1 MAHFVK
7 YGGNKQAGHVIGEND
22 VQPNT
27 TNLSKPFLGAAGT
40 DINQIPGGALPSNL
54 AYAQSLAKA
63 VLPDVEREPIDKALL
78 SFLFFSDLAA
88 KSSKP
93 GATVLGAAGE
103 AAMTPASYLL
113 KDRELARKEDLA
125 TKTGRA
131 TLTASLASSLKPKI
145 GKPST
150 LMMGPA
156 MGEDNAQKTDTQGN
170 LLFKYNVYNADG
182 TIEDTFEAPRGSGNV
197 TNVKTTEG
205 PEEKLEFE
213 WGKKKQD
220 KLLNFYEGSGTGENA
235 KLGIMANAV
244 QAKDQ
249 ITKLETIEQL
259 ILSDKIQTG
268 AFQSS
273 INEGKKLL
281 NRFGFDF
288 DESKIGASESLQSL
302 SSGMVLQS
310 VSQMK
315 GALSDKE
322 LGFLQSMQANI
333 GNTKA
338 GNYLILL
345 SAKYGLQKNLDW
357 QSFFNKFKEENEITM
372 DASPL
377 YMGDTSK
384 EDVKLAAKLK
394 LSWENHLLK
403 DRDSMLEFLEKDAQ
417 SFIDNL
423 ESQGYNEDEITE
435 EYQKKYTFLD
445 KDNKRIDALEMVQG
459 IFNRTMN

>member
-1 MAHFVK
+1 
-7 YGGNKQAGHVIGEND
+7 
-22 VQPNT
+22 
-27 TNLSKPFLGAAGT
+27 
-40 DINQIPGGALPSNL
+40 
-54 AYAQSLAKA
+54 
-63 VLPDVEREPIDKALL
+63 
-78 SFLFFSDLAA
+78 
-88 KSSKP
+88 
-93 GATVLGAAGE
+93 
-103 AAMTPASYLL
+103 
-113 KDRELARKEDLA
+113 
-125 TKTGRA
+125 
-131 TLTASLASSLKPKI
+131 
-145 GKPST
+145 
-150 LMMGPA
+150 
-156 MGEDNAQKTDTQGN
+156 
-170 LLFKYNVYNADG
+170 
-182 TIEDTFEAPRGSGNV
+182 
-197 TNVKTTEG
+197 
-205 PEEKLEFE
+205 
-213 WGKKKQD
+213 
-220 KLLNFYEGSGTGENA
+220 
-235 KLGIMANAV
+235 
-244 QAKDQ
+244 
-249 ITKLETIEQL
+249 
-259 ILSDKIQTG
+259 
-268 AFQSS
+268 
-273 INEGKKLL
+273 
-281 NRFGFDF
+281 
-288 DESKIGASESLQSL
+288 
-302 SSGMVLQS
+302 
-310 VSQMK
+310 MK